1 MDQVYIL
8 WGQEST
14 LDLAKIKA
22 WSKMTNFIRYKDE
35 IINLDLVVK
44 ISKSY
49 NSDCD
54 GKKTYTIIFYG
65 AYVDNEIA
73 CLEFDDEEIRDKTF
87 DDICYII
94 ANNLNCSLDSIT
106 EITKNN
112 NLTYNYSKNI
122 CKNH

>member
-1 MDQVYIL
+1 
-8 WGQEST
+8 
-14 LDLAKIKA
+14 
-22 WSKMTNFIRYKDE
+22 MTNFIRYKDE

-65 AYVDNEIA
+65 AYVDKEIA
-73 CLEFDDEEIRDKTF
+73 CLKFDDEEIRDKTF
-87 DDICYII
+87 DDICYTI
-94 ANNLNCSLDSIT
+94 ANNANCSLDSIT